1 MLWQK
6 RNLSKSSINNKLT
19 QHSLQA
25 NHDMSPPTKSD
36 TDSARVSSCIC
47 LTRPALLYGKGS
59 LTVEA
64 AFVVSLFFILVIIL
78 ISFIDLVRVYA
89 GITVSLNESAK
100 KLGMY
105 AYVSEAAPES
115 SPVGAVGTGVCIGY
129 AQARLPKEERGSV
142 SCAGSSYRND
152 MVDLR
157 AQVTYRFP
165 VSFAGIRQVIFPV
178 RAVVHGWTGYQGD
191 KAEGISGSFEDM
203 VYVTERQ
210 TVYHTHRDC
219 SHMNVTVY
227 SVSQKEAKKR
237 RNDYG
242 EKYGVCSHCKDQ
254 GNSGT
259 VYITPKGDSYHFSA
273 ECSALKRSGRLVK
286 KSQVSSLS
294 ECSRCR
300 ERG

>member
-115 SPVGAVGTGVCIGY
+115 SPVGAV
-129 AQARLPKEERGSV
+129 RSEE
-142 SCAGSSYRND
+142 
-152 MVDLR
+152 
-157 AQVTYRFP
+157 
-165 VSFAGIRQVIFPV
+165 
-178 RAVVHGWTGYQGD
+178 
-191 KAEGISGSFEDM
+191 
-203 VYVTERQ
+203 
-210 TVYHTHRDC
+210 HT
-219 SHMNVTVY
+219 
-227 SVSQKEAKKR
+227 
-237 RNDYG
+237 
-242 EKYGVCSHCKDQ
+242 
-254 GNSGT
+254 
-259 VYITPKGDSYHFSA
+259 
-273 ECSALKRSGRLVK
+273 
-286 KSQVSSLS
+286 S
-294 ECSRCR
+294 ELQSRI
-300 ERG
+300 

>member
-100 KLGMY
+100 KL
-105 AYVSEAAPES
+105 
-115 SPVGAVGTGVCIGY
+115 VCMLTS
-129 AQARLPKEERGSV
+129 ARRRRNHRRLARWERGSA
-142 SCAGSSYRND
+142 SD
-152 MVDLR
+152 M
-157 AQVTYRFP
+157 P
-165 VSFAGIRQVIFPV
+165 RQGCP
-178 RAVVHGWTGYQGD
+178 
-191 KAEGISGSFEDM
+191 
-203 VYVTERQ
+203 
-210 TVYHTHRDC
+210 
-219 SHMNVTVY
+219 
-227 SVSQKEAKKR
+227 
-237 RNDYG
+237 
-242 EKYGVCSHCKDQ
+242 
-254 GNSGT
+254 
-259 VYITPKGDSYHFSA
+259 
-273 ECSALKRSGRLVK
+273 KRSGSAYPVPAPPI
-286 KSQVSSLS
+286 
-294 ECSRCR
+294 
-300 ERG
+300 GMIW

>member
-1 MLWQK
+1 
-6 RNLSKSSINNKLT
+6 
-19 QHSLQA
+19 
-25 NHDMSPPTKSD
+25 
-36 TDSARVSSCIC
+36 
-47 LTRPALLYGKGS
+47 
-59 LTVEA
+59 
-64 AFVVSLFFILVIIL
+64 
-78 ISFIDLVRVYA
+78 
-89 GITVSLNESAK
+89 
-100 KLGMY
+100 
-105 AYVSEAAPES
+105 
-115 SPVGAVGTGVCIGY
+115 VGTGVCIGY
-129 AQARLPKEERGSV
+129 AQARLPKEERVSV

-254 GNSGT
+254 GNSGS

-273 ECSALKRSGRLVK
+273 ECSSLKRSGRLVK